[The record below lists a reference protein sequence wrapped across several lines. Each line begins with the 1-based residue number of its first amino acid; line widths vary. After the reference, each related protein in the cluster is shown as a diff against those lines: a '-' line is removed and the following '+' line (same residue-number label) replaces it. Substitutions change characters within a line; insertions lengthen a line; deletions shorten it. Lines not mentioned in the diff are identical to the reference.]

1 MGLFDYWGV
10 LGTGIQSF
18 FAWAAFNQSA
28 FADNVAMRQ
37 NQKYQQQNYQI
48 SWIAIARDDIRDMM
62 GISVNRINNYMIV
75 ATLILSIAAGTIV
88 SVKFSPNVPDFIVF
102 AFYTCIGISLV
113 FLTLAI
119 MFGVKGQNCAFTNTM
134 KLLTYQVR
142 PESPAD
148 YTHDYMRQLQWLE
161 RRGMSQ
167 LLRIPGVQP
176 EYEHDRWGPD
186 GPVPD
191 PNAAGGKADARQRGM
206 PAPKTVGKPQESGQA
221 AAEVGCFGG
230 LSGTAAKPSGGKKE
244 MPEIQNLEDAT
255 PLETL
260 MKRSTHTWYLTKFA
274 RFMGLWMPYDSY
286 SKHAMGLGI
295 IALGQGSAYWALGT
309 LISEGRFIDEW
320 AALLLAFAFVY
331 SVTVILFQN
340 FTMHDETINLYGAAL
355 VFVSGPM
362 LAGVAATTDNKIVVQ
377 IFAPLSMLAHATFW
391 GGAALQSK
399 HTVYDKKLDLLNE
412 TSNLWKTQV
421 GREEVRSEGLPV
433 RRVHGQVVGGNKAR
447 RWNREGDRLEQH
459 GGVVAKGS
467 SGHVVGYPTSQH
479 ATGNDA
485 EAGFTSRSDMWPTDH
500 DEFDVR
506 QSGTVEKIKRTMQ
519 LTLFLSAFLWFG
531 VFLWATAKY
540 WWAPLAE
547 ETPPDLSLSD
557 TSYAWPSPL
566 FRPHALACSDG
577 KVFAADRFKVWELT
591 GGSASPVRC
600 DLSWPI
606 IDISAFC
613 EESSSSSTCRVFA
626 LVQPEPPQGGS
637 VPAEVIE
644 CGVGTPY
651 PLLQGPAHQIA
662 VSRQGSGLM
671 LLVEHEGDL
680 SEYAWSSDE
689 GWLPQYYIGHISSK
703 PVRSLG
709 AAGSRLL
716 VFYAVPLG
724 EAAVESLDI
733 GSASMREEWGLPE
746 SKRLLAGCAP
756 RDGQALLLFGSW
768 ESASRSSQP
777 ELLRTKL

>member
-75 ATLILSIAAGTIV
+75 ATLILSIAASTIV
-88 SVKFSPNVPDFIVF
+88 SVKFGPSVPDFIVF
-102 AFYTCIGISLV
+102 AFYTCLGISLV

-186 GPVPD
+186 GPTM
-191 PNAAGGKADARQRGM
+191 NQAGAGDARHT
-206 PAPKTVGKPQESGQA
+206 PAPKAVGKPQ
-221 AAEVGCFGG
+221 AEVGCFGTG
-230 LSGTAAKPSGGKKE
+230 APKPSTGKKE
-244 MPEIQNLEDAT
+244 VPEVENLEDAT

-320 AALLLAFAFVY
+320 AALLLAAAFVY

-340 FTMHDETINLYGAAL
+340 FTMQEEQINLYGAAL
-355 VFVSGPM
+355 VFVLGPIF
-362 LAGVAATTDNKIVVQ
+362 GGIAATSDNKIIEQVC
-377 IFAPLSMLAHATFW
+377 APLCMLAHAFFW
-391 GGAALQSK
+391 GGASISAK
-399 HTVYDKKLDLLNE
+399 HVVHDKKLDLLSEN
-412 TSNLWKTQV
+412 SNLWKTQV
-421 GREEVRSEGLPV
+421 GREAVRSEGTQHVPIHRV
-433 RRVHGQVVGGNKAR
+433 RGQVVAGR
-447 RWNREGDRLEQH
+447 RWQRENDPVKRQIAGEA
-459 GGVVAKGS
+459 AKGS
-467 SGHVVGYPTSQH
+467 NGYVVGYPPEQQ
-479 ATGNDA
+479 AGGNDV
-485 EAGFTSRSDMWPTDH
+485 EGGFTSRSDMWPTDH

-531 VFLWATAKY
+531 VFIWATTKY
-540 WWAPLAE
+540 WWAPLAAGG
-547 ETPPDLSLSD
+547 PPELSMTD
-557 TSYAWPSPL
+557 ASYAWPSPL
-566 FRPHALACSDG
+566 FRPHALACSAG
-577 KVFAADRFKVWELT
+577 KVFAADKFRVWDLSEA
-591 GGSASPVRC
+591 SASPVRC
-600 DLSWPI
+600 NLTWPI
-606 IDISAFC
+606 IDIAANCEGPSTSA
-613 EESSSSSTCRVFA
+613 CRIFA
-626 LVQPEPPQGGS
+626 LVQPESPQGGPL
-637 VPAEVIE
+637 PAEVIE
-644 CGVGTPY
+644 CGNGTPY

-662 VSRQGSGLM
+662 VSSEGSNLA
-671 LLVEHEGDL
+671 LLVEHDGDL
-680 SEYAWSSDE
+680 SEYLWSSDE
-689 GWLPQYYIGHISSK
+689 GWLPQYYIGHISYS
-703 PVRSLG
+703 PVRSLSTVG
-709 AAGSRLL
+709 QRLF

-724 EAAVESLDI
+724 KAAVESLDI
-733 GSASMREEWGLPE
+733 TSVSMQEEWALPE
-746 SKRLLAGCAP
+746 SKPLIAGCSP
-756 RDGQALLLFGSW
+756 RDGEALLLLGSW
-768 ESASRSSQP
+768 DTASRNSGP
-777 ELLRTKL
+777 ELHRTKL